1 MEKDSAKMLYL
12 DSALTTMDGPMSREV
27 LVVGDKVLIKPEEDN
42 TKTPSGL
49 FLPPGV
55 QEKEAAMGGHVVN
68 VGPGY
73 PTVEPLTDGEP
84 WSGGTRTG
92 MRYVPLQAERGDFAI
107 FLRSNAV
114 EVEIDG
120 SKYLIVPHT
129 AILLLIR
136 DKLPLP

>member
-1 MEKDSAKMLYL
+1 MFYL
-12 DSALTTMDGPMSREV
+12 ESALKTTEGPMSREV
-27 LVVGDKVLIKPEEDN
+27 LVIGDKVLIKPEEDSS
-42 TKTPSGL
+42 KTPSGL
-49 FLPPGV
+49 YLPAGV

-68 VGPGY
+68 VGPGW
-73 PTVEPLTDGEP
+73 PTVEPLTEGEP

-114 EVEIDG
+114 EVEIDA
-120 SKYLIVPHT
+120 SKYLIVPHA

-136 DKLPLP
+136 DKIPLP